1 VGKSFSARII
11 AGELSA
17 RSEESWSLYTVDLG
31 RIMSKYVGETE
42 QNINALLNG
51 IEGRRA
57 ILQIDEADGLL
68 GRRGEIS
75 DARDNFANVMV
86 SHLLSRLERHRGPVI
101 LTTNLRSN
109 IDSAFLRR
117 FQLVIDFPM
126 PGEEERRSIWDRLL
140 PRDRRH
146 EELTSEL
153 LAESVQL
160 SPGSILN
167 ATVYA
172 TVLAAEE
179 GGPVG
184 LRHVARA
191 VRAELGK
198 ENRQVRR
205 TEMGALADCI
215 EEEGA

>member
-1 VGKSFSARII
+1 
-11 AGELSA
+11 
-17 RSEESWSLYTVDLG
+17 
-31 RIMSKYVGETE
+31 
-42 QNINALLNG
+42 
-51 IEGRRA
+51 
-57 ILQIDEADGLL
+57 
-68 GRRGEIS
+68 
-75 DARDNFANVMV
+75 
-86 SHLLSRLERHRGPVI
+86 
-101 LTTNLRSN
+101 
-109 IDSAFLRR
+109 
-117 FQLVIDFPM
+117 M